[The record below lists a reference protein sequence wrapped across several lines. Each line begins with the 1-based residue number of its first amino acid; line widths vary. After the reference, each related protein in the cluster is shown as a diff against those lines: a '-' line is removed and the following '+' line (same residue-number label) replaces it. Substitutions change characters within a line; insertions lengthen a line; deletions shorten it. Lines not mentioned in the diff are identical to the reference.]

1 MSKKLDPKDVE
12 IFLLEN
18 IDFFKDREALI
29 SELKFNHSSAG
40 SASSLLERQ
49 IHRLRDEQKEL
60 MDLLSNYIE
69 TASLNEDL
77 FNKSKDLTLSIL
89 GSTSKED
96 ITTTVKKAFLEK
108 FNVDVCEISFY
119 ENHEIEN
126 LENKTELSM
135 HKGAI
140 HCGPYAKDKISFIFK
155 NQEVQSMVLAV
166 FVYRKRI
173 GILALG
179 SFDRSKYLG
188 DEDTTFI
195 QYIRDIIEKR
205 LVTIKPDA

>member
-1 MSKKLDPKDVE
+1 MNKKLDPKDVE
-12 IFLLEN
+12 IFLLKN
-18 IDFFKDREALI
+18 LDFFKDRESLI

-40 SASSLLERQ
+40 TASSLLERQ

-60 MDLLSNYIE
+60 MDLLSNFMK

-77 FNKSKDLTLSIL
+77 FNKSKDLTLNII
-89 GSTSKED
+89 GSTSNEE
-96 ITTTVKKAFLEK
+96 ITKTVKQAFLEK
-108 FNVDVCEISFY
+108 FNVDVCELSFY
-119 ENHEIEN
+119 ENEEIED
-126 LENKTELSM
+126 LENKTGLSL

-140 HCGPYAKDKISFIFK
+140 HCGPYAKEKISIIFK
-155 NQEVQSMVLAV
+155 NQEVQSMVLSV
-166 FVYRKRI
+166 FISGKKI

-195 QYIRDIIEKR
+195 QYIRDIVEKR
-205 LVTIKPDA
+205 LVTIVSDA

>member
-1 MSKKLDPKDVE
+1 MNKKLDPKDVE
-12 IFLLEN
+12 IFLLKN
-18 IDFFKDREALI
+18 LDFFKDRESLI

-40 SASSLLERQ
+40 TASSLLERQ

-60 MDLLSNYIE
+60 MDLLSNFMK

-77 FNKSKDLTLSIL
+77 FNKSKDLTLNII
-89 GSTSKED
+89 GSTSNKE
-96 ITTTVKKAFLEK
+96 ITKTVKQAFLEK
-108 FNVDVCEISFY
+108 FNVDVCELSFY
-119 ENHEIEN
+119 ENKEIED
-126 LENKTELSM
+126 LENKTGLSL

-140 HCGPYAKDKISFIFK
+140 HCGPYAKEKISTIFK
-155 NQEVQSMVLAV
+155 NQEVQSMVLSV
-166 FVYRKRI
+166 FISGKKI

-195 QYIRDIIEKR
+195 QYIRDIVEKR
-205 LVTIKPDA
+205 LVTIVSDA

>member
-1 MSKKLDPKDVE
+1 MNKKLDPKDVE
-12 IFLLEN
+12 IFLLKN
-18 IDFFKDREALI
+18 LDFFKDRESLI

-40 SASSLLERQ
+40 TASSLLERQ

-60 MDLLSNYIE
+60 MDLLSNFMK

-77 FNKSKDLTLSIL
+77 FNKSKDLTLNII
-89 GSTSKED
+89 GSTSNEE
-96 ITTTVKKAFLEK
+96 ITKTVKQAFLKK
-108 FNVDVCEISFY
+108 FNVDVCELSFY
-119 ENHEIEN
+119 KNKEIED
-126 LENKTELSM
+126 LENKTGLSL

-140 HCGPYAKDKISFIFK
+140 HCGPYAKEKISTIFK
-155 NQEVQSMVLAV
+155 NQEVQSMVLSV
-166 FVYRKRI
+166 FISGKKI

-195 QYIRDIIEKR
+195 QYIRDIVEKR
-205 LVTIKPDA
+205 LVTIGSDA

>member
-1 MSKKLDPKDVE
+1 MNKKLDPKDVE

-18 IDFFKDREALI
+18 LDFFKDREALI

-60 MDLLSNYIE
+60 MDLLSSFMK

-89 GSTSKED
+89 GSTSKEG
-96 ITTTVKKAFLEK
+96 ITKIVKQTFLEK
-108 FNVDVCEISFY
+108 FNVDVCELSFY
-119 ENHEIEN
+119 ENKQIED
-126 LENKTELSM
+126 LENKTGFSL

-140 HCGPYAKDKISFIFK
+140 HCGPYAKEKISTIFK
-155 NQEVQSMVLAV
+155 NQEVQSMVLSV
-166 FVYRKRI
+166 FISGKKI

-195 QYIRDIIEKR
+195 QYIRDIVEKR
-205 LVTIKPDA
+205 LVTIVSDA

>member
-1 MSKKLDPKDVE
+1 MNKKLDPKDVE

-18 IDFFKDREALI
+18 LDFFKDREALI

-60 MDLLSNYIE
+60 MDLLSSFMK

-89 GSTSKED
+89 GSTSKEG
-96 ITTTVKKAFLEK
+96 ITKIVRQTFLEK
-108 FNVDVCEISFY
+108 FNVDVCELSFY
-119 ENHEIEN
+119 ENKRIED
-126 LENKTELSM
+126 LENKTGFSL

-140 HCGPYAKDKISFIFK
+140 HCGPYAKEKISTIFK
-155 NQEVQSMVLAV
+155 NQEVQSMVLSV
-166 FVYRKRI
+166 FISGKKI

-195 QYIRDIIEKR
+195 QYIRDIVEKR
-205 LVTIKPDA
+205 LVTIVSDA

>member
-1 MSKKLDPKDVE
+1 MNKKLDPKDVE

-18 IDFFKDREALI
+18 LDFFKDRESLI

-40 SASSLLERQ
+40 TASSLLERQ

-60 MDLLSNYIE
+60 MDLLSNFMK

-77 FNKSKDLTLSIL
+77 FNKSKDLTLNII
-89 GSTSKED
+89 GSTSNKE
-96 ITTTVKKAFLEK
+96 ITKTVKQAFLEK
-108 FNVDVCEISFY
+108 FNVDVCELSFY
-119 ENHEIEN
+119 ENEEIED
-126 LENKTELSM
+126 LENKTGLSL

-140 HCGPYAKDKISFIFK
+140 HCGPYAKEKISTIFK
-155 NQEVQSMVLAV
+155 NQEVQSMVLSV
-166 FVYRKRI
+166 FISGKKI

-195 QYIRDIIEKR
+195 QYIRDIVEKR
-205 LVTIKPDA
+205 LVTIVSDA

>member
-1 MSKKLDPKDVE
+1 MNKKLDPKDVE
-12 IFLLEN
+12 IFLLKN
-18 IDFFKDREALI
+18 LDFFKDRESLI

-40 SASSLLERQ
+40 TASSLLERQ

-60 MDLLSNYIE
+60 MDLLSNFMK

-77 FNKSKDLTLSIL
+77 FNKSKDLTLNII
-89 GSTSKED
+89 GSTSNEE
-96 ITTTVKKAFLEK
+96 ITKTVKQAFLEK
-108 FNVDVCEISFY
+108 FNVDVCELSFY
-119 ENHEIEN
+119 KNKEIED
-126 LENKTELSM
+126 LENKTGLSL

-140 HCGPYAKDKISFIFK
+140 HCGPYAKEKISTIFK
-155 NQEVQSMVLAV
+155 NQEVQSMVLSV
-166 FVYRKRI
+166 FISGKKI

-195 QYIRDIIEKR
+195 KYISDIVEKR
-205 LVTIKPDA
+205 LVTIGSDA

>member
-29 SELKFNHSSAG
+29 SELRFNHSSAG

-60 MDLLSNYIE
+60 MDLLSNYME

-140 HCGPYAKDKISFIFK
+140 HCGPYAKEKISFIFK
-155 NQEVQSMVLAV
+155 NQEVQSIVLAV
-166 FVYRKRI
+166 FVYGKRI

>member
-60 MDLLSNYIE
+60 MDLLSNYME

-140 HCGPYAKDKISFIFK
+140 HCGPYAKEKISFIFK

>member
-60 MDLLSNYIE
+60 MDLLSNYME

-126 LENKTELSM
+126 LENKTGLSM

-140 HCGPYAKDKISFIFK
+140 HCGPYAKEKISFIFK

-166 FVYRKRI
+166 FVYGKRI

>member
-1 MSKKLDPKDVE
+1 MNKKLDPKDVE
-12 IFLLEN
+12 IFLLKN
-18 IDFFKDREALI
+18 LDFFKDRESLI

-40 SASSLLERQ
+40 TASSLLERQ

-60 MDLLSNYIE
+60 MDLLSNFMK

-77 FNKSKDLTLSIL
+77 FNKSKDLTLNIIC
-89 GSTSKED
+89 STSNEE
-96 ITTTVKKAFLEK
+96 ITKTVKQAFLEK
-108 FNVDVCEISFY
+108 FNVDVCELSFY
-119 ENHEIEN
+119 ENEEIED
-126 LENKTELSM
+126 LENKTGLSL

-140 HCGPYAKDKISFIFK
+140 HCGPYAKEKISTIFK
-155 NQEVQSMVLAV
+155 NQEVQSMVLSV
-166 FVYRKRI
+166 FISGKKI

-195 QYIRDIIEKR
+195 QYIRDIVEKR
-205 LVTIKPDA
+205 LVTIVSDA

>member
-1 MSKKLDPKDVE
+1 MNKKLDPKDVE

-18 IDFFKDREALI
+18 LDFFKDRESLI

-40 SASSLLERQ
+40 TASSLLERQ

-60 MDLLSNYIE
+60 MDLLSSFMK

-77 FNKSKDLTLSIL
+77 FNKSKDLTLNIL
-89 GSTSKED
+89 GSTSNEE
-96 ITTTVKKAFLEK
+96 ITKTVKQAFLEK
-108 FNVDVCEISFY
+108 FNVDVCELSFY
-119 ENHEIEN
+119 ENEEIED
-126 LENKTELSM
+126 LENKTGLSL

-140 HCGPYAKDKISFIFK
+140 HCGPYAKEKISNIFK
-155 NQEVQSMVLAV
+155 NQEVQSMVLSV
-166 FVYRKRI
+166 FISGKKI

-195 QYIRDIIEKR
+195 QYIRDIVEKR
-205 LVTIKPDA
+205 LVTIGSDA

>member
-1 MSKKLDPKDVE
+1 MNKKLDPKDVE

-18 IDFFKDREALI
+18 LDFFKDRESLI

-40 SASSLLERQ
+40 TASSLLERQ

-60 MDLLSNYIE
+60 MDLLSSFMK

-77 FNKSKDLTLSIL
+77 FNKSKDLTLNIL
-89 GSTSKED
+89 GSTSNEE
-96 ITTTVKKAFLEK
+96 ITKTVKQAFLEK
-108 FNVDVCEISFY
+108 FNVDVCELSFY
-119 ENHEIEN
+119 ENEEIED
-126 LENKTELSM
+126 LENKTGLSL

-140 HCGPYAKDKISFIFK
+140 HCGPYAKEKISTIFK
-155 NQEVQSMVLAV
+155 NQEVQSMVLSV
-166 FVYRKRI
+166 FISGKKI

-195 QYIRDIIEKR
+195 QYIRDIVEKR
-205 LVTIKPDA
+205 LVTIGSDA

>member
-29 SELKFNHSSAG
+29 SELRFNHSSAG
-40 SASSLLERQ
+40 GASSLLERQ
-49 IHRLRDEQKEL
+49 IYRLRDEQKEL

-126 LENKTELSM
+126 LENKTKLSM

-140 HCGPYAKDKISFIFK
+140 HCGPYAKEKISFIFK

-166 FVYRKRI
+166 FVSGKRI

>member
-1 MSKKLDPKDVE
+1 
-12 IFLLEN
+12 
-18 IDFFKDREALI
+18 LI

-40 SASSLLERQ
+40 TASSLLERQ

-60 MDLLSNYIE
+60 MDLLSNFMK

-77 FNKSKDLTLSIL
+77 FNKSKDLTLNII
-89 GSTSKED
+89 GSTSNEE
-96 ITTTVKKAFLEK
+96 ITKTVKQAFLEK
-108 FNVDVCEISFY
+108 FNVDVCELSFY
-119 ENHEIEN
+119 ENEEIED
-126 LENKTELSM
+126 LENKTGLSL

-140 HCGPYAKDKISFIFK
+140 HCGPYAKEKISTIFK
-155 NQEVQSMVLAV
+155 NQEVQSMVLSV
-166 FVYRKRI
+166 FISGKKI

-195 QYIRDIIEKR
+195 QYIRDIVEKR
-205 LVTIKPDA
+205 LVTIVSDA

>member
-60 MDLLSNYIE
+60 MDLLSNYME

-140 HCGPYAKDKISFIFK
+140 HCGPYAKEKISFIFK

-166 FVYRKRI
+166 FVSEKRI

-205 LVTIKPDA
+205 LVTIKSDA

>member
-1 MSKKLDPKDVE
+1 MNKKIDPKDVE

-18 IDFFKDREALI
+18 LDFFKDRESLI

-40 SASSLLERQ
+40 TASSLLERQ

-60 MDLLSNYIE
+60 MDLLSNFMK

-77 FNKSKDLTLSIL
+77 FNKSKDLTLNII
-89 GSTSKED
+89 GSTSNEE
-96 ITTTVKKAFLEK
+96 ITKTVKQAFLEK
-108 FNVDVCEISFY
+108 FNVDVCELSFY
-119 ENHEIEN
+119 ENEEIED
-126 LENKTELSM
+126 LENKTGLSL

-140 HCGPYAKDKISFIFK
+140 HCGPYAKEKISTIFK
-155 NQEVQSMVLAV
+155 NQEVQSMVLSV
-166 FVYRKRI
+166 FISGKKI

-195 QYIRDIIEKR
+195 KYISDIVEKR
-205 LVTIKPDA
+205 LVTIGSDA

>member
-1 MSKKLDPKDVE
+1 MNKKLDPKDVE

-18 IDFFKDREALI
+18 LDFFKDRESLI

-40 SASSLLERQ
+40 TASSLLERQ
-49 IHRLRDEQKEL
+49 IRRLRDEQKEL
-60 MDLLSNYIE
+60 MDLLSSFMK

-77 FNKSKDLTLSIL
+77 FNKSKDLTLNIL
-89 GSTSKED
+89 GSTSNEE
-96 ITTTVKKAFLEK
+96 ITKTVKQAFLEK
-108 FNVDVCEISFY
+108 FNVDVCELSFY
-119 ENHEIEN
+119 ENEEIED
-126 LENKTELSM
+126 LENKTGLSL

-140 HCGPYAKDKISFIFK
+140 HCGPYAKEKISTIFK
-155 NQEVQSMVLAV
+155 NQEVQSMVLSV
-166 FVYRKRI
+166 FISGKKI

-195 QYIRDIIEKR
+195 QYIRDIVEKR
-205 LVTIKPDA
+205 LVTIGSDA

>member
-60 MDLLSNYIE
+60 MDLLSNYME

-119 ENHEIEN
+119 ENNEIEN

-140 HCGPYAKDKISFIFK
+140 HCGPYAKEKISFIFK

-166 FVYRKRI
+166 FVSEKRI

>member
-1 MSKKLDPKDVE
+1 MNKKLDPKDVE
-12 IFLLEN
+12 IFLLKN
-18 IDFFKDREALI
+18 LDFFKDRESLI

-40 SASSLLERQ
+40 TASSLLERQ

-60 MDLLSNYIE
+60 MDLLSNFMK

-77 FNKSKDLTLSIL
+77 FNKSKDLTLNII
-89 GSTSKED
+89 GSTSNEE
-96 ITTTVKKAFLEK
+96 ITKTVKQAFLEK
-108 FNVDVCEISFY
+108 FNVDVCELSFY
-119 ENHEIEN
+119 KNEEIED
-126 LENKTELSM
+126 LENKTGLSL

-140 HCGPYAKDKISFIFK
+140 HCGPYAKEKISTIFK
-155 NQEVQSMVLAV
+155 NQEVQSMVLSV
-166 FVYRKRI
+166 FISGKKI

-195 QYIRDIIEKR
+195 QYIRDIVEKR
-205 LVTIKPDA
+205 LVTIGSDA

>member
-18 IDFFKDREALI
+18 IDFFKGREALI
-29 SELKFNHSSAG
+29 SELRFNHSSAG

-60 MDLLSNYIE
+60 MDLLSNYME

-140 HCGPYAKDKISFIFK
+140 HCGPYAKEKISFIFK

-166 FVYRKRI
+166 FVYGKRI

>member
-1 MSKKLDPKDVE
+1 MNKKLDPKDVE
-12 IFLLEN
+12 IFLLKN
-18 IDFFKDREALI
+18 LDFFKDRESLI

-40 SASSLLERQ
+40 TASSLLERQ

-60 MDLLSNYIE
+60 MDLLSNFMK

-77 FNKSKDLTLSIL
+77 FNKSKDLTLNIL
-89 GSTSKED
+89 GSTSNEE
-96 ITTTVKKAFLEK
+96 ITKTVKQAFLEK
-108 FNVDVCEISFY
+108 FNVDVCELSFY
-119 ENHEIEN
+119 ENEEIED
-126 LENKTELSM
+126 LENKTGLSL

-140 HCGPYAKDKISFIFK
+140 HCGPYAKEKISTIFK
-155 NQEVQSMVLAV
+155 NQEVQSMVLSV
-166 FVYRKRI
+166 FISGKKI

-195 QYIRDIIEKR
+195 QYIRDIVEKR
-205 LVTIKPDA
+205 LVTIVSDA

>member
-1 MSKKLDPKDVE
+1 MNKKLDPKDVE
-12 IFLLEN
+12 IFLLKN
-18 IDFFKDREALI
+18 LDFFKDRESLI

-40 SASSLLERQ
+40 TASSLLERQ

-60 MDLLSNYIE
+60 MDLLSNFMK

-77 FNKSKDLTLSIL
+77 FNKSKDLTLNII
-89 GSTSKED
+89 GSTSNEE
-96 ITTTVKKAFLEK
+96 ITKTVKQAFLEK
-108 FNVDVCEISFY
+108 FNVDVCELSFY
-119 ENHEIEN
+119 ENEEIED
-126 LENKTELSM
+126 LENKTGLSL

-140 HCGPYAKDKISFIFK
+140 HCGPYAKEKISTIFK
-155 NQEVQSMVLAV
+155 NQEVQSMVLSV
-166 FVYRKRI
+166 FISGKKI

-195 QYIRDIIEKR
+195 KYISDIVEKR
-205 LVTIKPDA
+205 LMTIGSDA

>member
-60 MDLLSNYIE
+60 MDLLSNYME

-96 ITTTVKKAFLEK
+96 ITTTVKKAF
-108 FNVDVCEISFY
+108 FR
-119 ENHEIEN
+119 
-126 LENKTELSM
+126 
-135 HKGAI
+135 
-140 HCGPYAKDKISFIFK
+140 KI
-155 NQEVQSMVLAV
+155 
-166 FVYRKRI
+166 
-173 GILALG
+173 
-179 SFDRSKYLG
+179 
-188 DEDTTFI
+188 
-195 QYIRDIIEKR
+195 
-205 LVTIKPDA
+205 

>member
-1 MSKKLDPKDVE
+1 MNKKLDPKDVE
-12 IFLLEN
+12 IFLLKN
-18 IDFFKDREALI
+18 LDFFKDRESLI

-40 SASSLLERQ
+40 TASSLLERQ

-60 MDLLSNYIE
+60 MDLLSSFMK

-77 FNKSKDLTLSIL
+77 FNKSKDLTLNIL
-89 GSTSKED
+89 GSTSNEE
-96 ITTTVKKAFLEK
+96 ITKTVKQAFLEK
-108 FNVDVCEISFY
+108 FNVDVCELSFY
-119 ENHEIEN
+119 ENEEIED
-126 LENKTELSM
+126 LENKTGLSL

-140 HCGPYAKDKISFIFK
+140 HCGPYAKEKISTIFK
-155 NQEVQSMVLAV
+155 NQEVQSMVLSV
-166 FVYRKRI
+166 FISGKKI

-195 QYIRDIIEKR
+195 QYIRDIVEKR
-205 LVTIKPDA
+205 LVTIGSDA

>member
-60 MDLLSNYIE
+60 MDLLSNYME

>member
-1 MSKKLDPKDVE
+1 MNKKLDPKDVE

-18 IDFFKDREALI
+18 LDFFKDREALI

-60 MDLLSNYIE
+60 MDLLSSFMK

-89 GSTSKED
+89 GSTSKEG
-96 ITTTVKKAFLEK
+96 ITKIVRQTFLEK
-108 FNVDVCEISFY
+108 FNVDVCELSFY
-119 ENHEIEN
+119 ENKQIED
-126 LENKTELSM
+126 LENKTGLSL

-140 HCGPYAKDKISFIFK
+140 HCGPYAKEKISTIFK
-155 NQEVQSMVLAV
+155 NQEVQSMVLSV
-166 FVYRKRI
+166 FISGKKI

-195 QYIRDIIEKR
+195 QYIRDIVEKR
-205 LVTIKPDA
+205 LVTIVSDA

>member
-1 MSKKLDPKDVE
+1 MNKKLDPKDVE
-12 IFLLEN
+12 IFLLKN
-18 IDFFKDREALI
+18 LDFFKDRESLI

-40 SASSLLERQ
+40 TASSLLERQ

-60 MDLLSNYIE
+60 MDLLSNFMK

-77 FNKSKDLTLSIL
+77 FNKSKDLTLNII
-89 GSTSKED
+89 GSTSNKE
-96 ITTTVKKAFLEK
+96 ITKTVKQAFLEK
-108 FNVDVCEISFY
+108 FNVDVCELSFY
-119 ENHEIEN
+119 ENKEIED
-126 LENKTELSM
+126 LENKTGLSL

-140 HCGPYAKDKISFIFK
+140 HCGPYAKEKISTIFK
-155 NQEVQSMVLAV
+155 NQEVQSMVLSV
-166 FVYRKRI
+166 FISGKKI

-195 QYIRDIIEKR
+195 QYIRDIVEKR
-205 LVTIKPDA
+205 LVTIGSDA

>member
-1 MSKKLDPKDVE
+1 MNKKLDPKDVE

-18 IDFFKDREALI
+18 LDFFKDRESLI

-40 SASSLLERQ
+40 TASSLLERQ

-60 MDLLSNYIE
+60 MDLLSSFMK

-77 FNKSKDLTLSIL
+77 FNKSKDLTLNIL
-89 GSTSKED
+89 GSTSNEE
-96 ITTTVKKAFLEK
+96 ITKTVKQAFLEK
-108 FNVDVCEISFY
+108 FNVDVCELSFY
-119 ENHEIEN
+119 ENEEIED
-126 LENKTELSM
+126 LENKTGLSL

-140 HCGPYAKDKISFIFK
+140 HCGPYAKEKISTIFK
-155 NQEVQSMVLAV
+155 NQEVQSMVLSV
-166 FVYRKRI
+166 FIYGKKI

-195 QYIRDIIEKR
+195 QYIRDIVEKR
-205 LVTIKPDA
+205 LVTIGSDA

>member
-1 MSKKLDPKDVE
+1 MNKKLDPKDVE
-12 IFLLEN
+12 IFLLKN
-18 IDFFKDREALI
+18 LDFFKDRESLI

-40 SASSLLERQ
+40 TASSLLERQ

-60 MDLLSNYIE
+60 MDLLSNFMK

-77 FNKSKDLTLSIL
+77 FNKSKDLTLNII
-89 GSTSKED
+89 GSTSNEE
-96 ITTTVKKAFLEK
+96 ITKTVKQAFLEK
-108 FNVDVCEISFY
+108 FNVDVCELSFY
-119 ENHEIEN
+119 ETEEIED
-126 LENKTELSM
+126 LENKTGLSL

-140 HCGPYAKDKISFIFK
+140 HCGPYAKEKISTIFK
-155 NQEVQSMVLAV
+155 NQEVQSMVLSV
-166 FVYRKRI
+166 FISGKKI

-195 QYIRDIIEKR
+195 KYISDIVEKR
-205 LVTIKPDA
+205 LVTIGSDA

>member
-1 MSKKLDPKDVE
+1 MNKKLDPKDVE

-18 IDFFKDREALI
+18 LDFFKDREALI

-60 MDLLSNYIE
+60 MDLLSSFMK

-89 GSTSKED
+89 GSTSKEG
-96 ITTTVKKAFLEK
+96 ITKIVRQTFLEK
-108 FNVDVCEISFY
+108 FNVDVCELSFY
-119 ENHEIEN
+119 ENKQIED
-126 LENKTELSM
+126 LENKTGFSL

-140 HCGPYAKDKISFIFK
+140 HCGPYAKEKISTIFK
-155 NQEVQSMVLAV
+155 NQEVQSMVLSV
-166 FVYRKRI
+166 FISVKKI

-195 QYIRDIIEKR
+195 QYIRDIVEKR
-205 LVTIKPDA
+205 LVTIVSDA

>member
-126 LENKTELSM
+126 LENKTGLFM

-140 HCGPYAKDKISFIFK
+140 YCGPYAKEKISFIFK

-166 FVYRKRI
+166 FVSGKRI

>member
-1 MSKKLDPKDVE
+1 MNKKLDPKYVE
-12 IFLLEN
+12 IFLLKN
-18 IDFFKDREALI
+18 LDFFKDRESLI

-40 SASSLLERQ
+40 TASSLLESQ

-60 MDLLSNYIE
+60 MDLLSNFMK

-77 FNKSKDLTLSIL
+77 FNKSKDLTLNII
-89 GSTSKED
+89 GSTSNKE
-96 ITTTVKKAFLEK
+96 ITKTVKQAFLEK
-108 FNVDVCEISFY
+108 FNVDVCELSFY
-119 ENHEIEN
+119 ENEEIED
-126 LENKTELSM
+126 LENKTGLSL

-140 HCGPYAKDKISFIFK
+140 HCGPYAKEKISTIFK
-155 NQEVQSMVLAV
+155 NQEVQSMVLSV
-166 FVYRKRI
+166 FISGKKI

-195 QYIRDIIEKR
+195 QYIRDIVEKR
-205 LVTIKPDA
+205 LVTIGSDA

>member
-1 MSKKLDPKDVE
+1 MNKKLDPRDVE

-18 IDFFKDREALI
+18 LDFFKDRESLI

-40 SASSLLERQ
+40 TASSLLERQ

-60 MDLLSNYIE
+60 MDLLSSFMK

-77 FNKSKDLTLSIL
+77 FNKSKDLTLNIL
-89 GSTSKED
+89 GSTSNEE
-96 ITTTVKKAFLEK
+96 ITKTVKQAFLEK
-108 FNVDVCEISFY
+108 FNVDVCELSFY
-119 ENHEIEN
+119 ENEEIED
-126 LENKTELSM
+126 LENKTGLSL

-140 HCGPYAKDKISFIFK
+140 HCGPYAKEKISTIFK
-155 NQEVQSMVLAV
+155 NQEVQSMVLSV
-166 FVYRKRI
+166 FISGKKI

-195 QYIRDIIEKR
+195 QYIRDIVEKR
-205 LVTIKPDA
+205 LVTIGSDA

>member
-140 HCGPYAKDKISFIFK
+140 HCGPYAKEKISFIFK

-166 FVYRKRI
+166 FVSEKRI

>member
-12 IFLLEN
+12 IFLLEI

-60 MDLLSNYIE
+60 MDLLSNYME

-140 HCGPYAKDKISFIFK
+140 HCGPYAKEKISFIFK

-166 FVYRKRI
+166 FVSEKRI

>member
-1 MSKKLDPKDVE
+1 MNKKLDPKDVE

-18 IDFFKDREALI
+18 LDFFKDREALI

-60 MDLLSNYIE
+60 MDLLSSFMK

-89 GSTSKED
+89 GSTSKEG
-96 ITTTVKKAFLEK
+96 ITKIVRQAFLEK
-108 FNVDVCEISFY
+108 FNVDVCELSFY
-119 ENHEIEN
+119 ENKQIED
-126 LENKTELSM
+126 LENKTGFSL

-140 HCGPYAKDKISFIFK
+140 HCGPYAKEKISTIFK
-155 NQEVQSMVLAV
+155 NQEVQSMVLSV
-166 FVYRKRI
+166 FISGKKI

-195 QYIRDIIEKR
+195 QYIRDIVEKR
-205 LVTIKPDA
+205 LVTIVSDA

>member
-1 MSKKLDPKDVE
+1 MNKKLDPKDVE

-18 IDFFKDREALI
+18 LDFFKDRESLI

-40 SASSLLERQ
+40 TASSLLERQ

-60 MDLLSNYIE
+60 MDLLSNFMK

-77 FNKSKDLTLSIL
+77 FNKSKDLTLNII
-89 GSTSKED
+89 GSTSNKE
-96 ITTTVKKAFLEK
+96 ITKTVKQAFLEK
-108 FNVDVCEISFY
+108 FNVDVCELSFY
-119 ENHEIEN
+119 ENEEIED
-126 LENKTELSM
+126 LENKTGLSL

-140 HCGPYAKDKISFIFK
+140 HCGPYAKEKISTIFK
-155 NQEVQSMVLAV
+155 NQEVQSMVLSV
-166 FVYRKRI
+166 FISGKKI

-195 QYIRDIIEKR
+195 KYISDIVEKR
-205 LVTIKPDA
+205 LVTIGSDA